1 MLPRTPHRLQLLFRA
16 LKMQILASIVP
27 SHDKNIGC
35 SISSSRHVPWHIR
48 SVTVEFANPKLGPW
62 PQSVNQYLPPAQQ
75 RAVYTANTAL
85 SADSVEG
92 AECCYALA
100 FSQQQMEPVTFC
112 FYKWLFYKIVK
123 ALYLLALNKPQKNK
137 VSKDCHCNRW
147 YYTTNSWFIKYC
159 LLDLKVPRLPKEH
172 SCAAKEGTKNTCRHS
187 VNAGRSWHS
196 AWLDAQIEKA

>member
-1 MLPRTPHRLQLLFRA
+1 MLPRIPHRLQLLFRA

-27 SHDKNIGC
+27 IYDKNIGC
-35 SISSSRHVPWHIR
+35 SSSSSRHVPWHIR

-123 ALYLLALNKPQKNK
+123 ALYLLALNKPQK
-137 VSKDCHCNRW
+137 
-147 YYTTNSWFIKYC
+147 TKY
-159 LLDLKVPRLPKEH
+159 LKTATATGGIIQQTHGSLNIA
-172 SCAAKEGTKNTCRHS
+172 C
-187 VNAGRSWHS
+187 
-196 AWLDAQIEKA
+196 